1 MKILLISGHKE
12 NYNPSKLT
20 GVEEGDLTIELV
32 KLITKRLEGYAEVTA
47 YPYDRD
53 MYHDNKNGCLNVNLK
68 DFNYVFEVHFDA
80 FNNKAK
86 GTSILIHSDYR
97 GGISVE
103 KNILAKLVLLGFEN
117 RGIVYRNDL
126 LNMKTCLDLGV
137 DYALLE
143 TCFFDNPDDMKLY
156 KAKKDKVADAV
167 VNGIIE
173 GFGLKK
179 GLQAVDLKNLS
190 SEQIIAKVAPL
201 CTADQKKSGILASVT
216 LAQFIL
222 ESGFGKS
229 ELAQNANN
237 CFGMKA
243 QLSGNTWSGSAWD
256 QVTTYDKWTAEWVNG
271 AYTNI
276 VGKFRKYESI
286 EQSIA
291 DHSAYLL
298 GAKNG
303 DKPRYDGIKGCRDY
317 RECFTILKQGGYATS
332 PDYVEKLCK
341 RVEGWNLT
349 QYDLPVDTYP
359 LMYRVQVGAY
369 KHKENAD
376 AQLAKVKTA
385 GFDAFIAKVDGLY
398 KVQVGAYTKSENA
411 EAQLKKIKKARFSA
425 FISVSKA

>member
-53 MYHDNKNGCLNVNLK
+53 MYHDNKNGCLKVNLK

-179 GLQAVDLKNLS
+179 GLQAVDLLNLS

-222 ESGFGKS
+222 ECGFGKS

-276 VGKFRKYESI
+276 VGKFRKYENI

-303 DKPRYDGIKGCRDY
+303 DKLRYDGIKGCRDY

-349 QYDLPVDTYP
+349 QYDLPVDTFP

-376 AQLAKVKTA
+376 AQIAKVKAA

-411 EAQLKKIKKARFSA
+411 EEQLKKIKKAGFSA